1 MKLTS
6 IEQIKN
12 AQVTVMGLGR
22 HKKGS
27 GLGAA
32 KWLLR
37 HGAQLLVTDLQSE
50 EELAGSKVELLHWVE
65 QYRADGREVHDP
77 QFVFGKHREEDFVGV
92 DMIVKNPGVPFSS
105 SFIKIAEEKNIL
117 IESDVSL
124 FLRFCPFPVIG
135 ITGTR
140 GKSTST
146 AWMGE
151 MLRSM
156 HPKSVI
162 AGNILHSPLE
172 DLDWLLE
179 SEEQVPIVLEL
190 SSWLLE
196 SMQYLTTPL
205 HIAVL
210 TNLYTD
216 HLDRHKTFEAY
227 QEAKEIIFAHQNK
240 DHFVI
245 INHDQEI
252 CREVAERVGGRVL
265 WFSTG
270 ALELE
275 GAFVREGV
283 LMLKLDGKEV
293 ELCKTDELGLKGEH
307 NSANALVAALGAYL
321 AGVEVQDII
330 TSLKSFTGLDGRQQQ
345 IREVDGVRYIND
357 TTATSPEG
365 VIAALKRFSS
375 EGDIVLIAGGNA
387 KGFTFEEMGEWI
399 QKKCKHVVL
408 FEGTGTALMEASMG
422 SELTIEHADSMQKAV
437 KLAQSASSK
446 GDIILMAPG
455 GSSFAMFK
463 NEFDRGDQ
471 FNEVVKSL

>member
-1 MKLTS
+1 MTLTS
-6 IEQIKN
+6 IEQLKG
-12 AQVTVMGLGR
+12 ARVTVMGLGR
-22 HKKGS
+22 HKQGS
-27 GLGAA
+27 GIGAA

-37 HGAQLLVTDLQSE
+37 HGAMLVITDLQSE
-50 EELAGSKVELLHWVE
+50 EELTDSKKEILSWVDNYGVEVPE
-65 QYRADGREVHDP
+65 
-77 QFVFGKHREEDFVGV
+77 FVFGEHRTQDFQGV
-92 DMIVKNPGVPFSS
+92 DLVVKNPGVPFES
-105 SFIKIAEEKNIL
+105 KYVQIAQENGVP

-151 MLRSM
+151 MLRKK
-156 HPKSVI
+156 HPKAVI

-179 SEEQVPIVLEL
+179 EKEEVPIVLEL

-205 HIAVL
+205 EVAVL

-227 QEAKEIIFAHQNK
+227 QEAKEIIFAHQTK
-240 DHFVI
+240 DHYVI

-252 CREVAERVGGRVL
+252 CREVAKRVGGQVL

-270 ALELE
+270 ALELD

-283 LMLKLDGKEV
+283 LTLRVEEKEIS
-293 ELCKTDELGLKGEH
+293 LCRADELVLGGEH
-307 NSANALVAALGAYL
+307 NRANALVAALGAYL
-321 AGVEVQDII
+321 AGVGVADIVEV
-330 TSLKSFTGLDGRQQQ
+330 LKAFSGLAGRQQI
-345 IREVDGVRYIND
+345 IREVEGVRYIND

-365 VIAALKRFSS
+365 VIAALKRFSQD
-375 EGDIVLIAGGNA
+375 GPIVLIAGGNA

-399 QKKCKHVVL
+399 NKTCKHVVL
-408 FEGTGTALMEASMG
+408 FEGTGTALMEEAIGKGLS
-422 SELTIEHADSMQKAV
+422 IERADSMKKAV
-437 KLAQSASSK
+437 NLAKAAAKEGESV
-446 GDIILMAPG
+446 LMAPG

-471 FNEVVKSL
+471 FNDAVNSL

>member
-1 MKLTS
+1 MELTS
-6 IEQIKN
+6 IEQINN

-22 HKKGS
+22 HKQGS
-27 GLGAA
+27 GIGAA

-37 HGAQLLVTDLQSE
+37 HGARLIVTDMQSE
-50 EELAGSKVELLHWVE
+50 EELIASKQELLNWVE
-65 QYRADGREVHDP
+65 EYRAQGKEVHDP
-77 QFVFGKHREEDFVGV
+77 IFIFGEHREEDFQGV
-92 DMIVKNPGVPFSS
+92 DLVVKNPGVPFESR
-105 SFIKIAEEKNIL
+105 FVQAAQAEGIL

-151 MLRSM
+151 MLKKK
-156 HPKSVI
+156 HPKAVV

-179 SEEQVPIVLEL
+179 SDEEIPIVLEL

-205 HIAVL
+205 EVAVL

-227 QEAKEIIFAHQNK
+227 QQAKEIIFAHQTK
-240 DHFVI
+240 DHYVI

-252 CREVAERVGGRVL
+252 CREVAARVGGQVL

-275 GAFVREGV
+275 GAFVHEGV
-283 LMLKLDGKEV
+283 LTLRVGEKEIP
-293 ELCKTDELGLKGEH
+293 LCRIEELGLGGEH
-307 NSANALVAALGAYL
+307 NLANALVAALGAHL
-321 AGVEVQDII
+321 AGVDTESII
-330 TSLKSFTGLDGRQQQ
+330 AVLKSYQGLAGRQQI

-365 VIAALKRFSS
+365 VIAALKRFSQ
-375 EGDIVLIAGGNA
+375 EGPVVLIAGGNA

-399 QKKCKHVVL
+399 RKTCKHVVL
-408 FEGTGTALMEASMG
+408 FEGTGTALMQEAIG
-422 SELTIEHADSMQKAV
+422 DTLPIEHADSMEKAV
-437 KLAQSASSK
+437 KLAQAAAQEGESV
-446 GDIILMAPG
+446 LMAPG

-471 FNEVVKSL
+471 FNEAVKRL